1 MFLWIVPLEWAARAN
16 FWAAGK
22 LTRQTAFIFFDMK
35 HFGLLITL
43 ISINSIAAVAHLDQ
57 GNLYDNYSDFEA
69 CQAFLDGDN
78 NIAAEM
84 WTTDF
89 NTCEERWPDKK

>member
-1 MFLWIVPLEWAARAN
+1 
-16 FWAAGK
+16 
-22 LTRQTAFIFFDMK
+22 MK

-43 ISINSIAAVAHLDQ
+43 ISINSFAALAHLDQ

-89 NTCEERWPDKK
+89 STCEERWADEK